1 MTAIIIRY
9 ILIMQS
15 FAVTRFYY
23 YWTIFIDALK
33 EVKKAKHQN
42 ENSSALEEM
51 VTKLSEEKIQ
61 SANDI
66 DIFKRSELKLQEQ
79 LENIN
84 NKYQDLDT
92 EHGNNVR

>member
-1 MTAIIIRY
+1 
-9 ILIMQS
+9 MQS

-66 DIFKRSELKLQEQ
+66 DVFKRSELKLQEQ
-79 LENIN
+79 LENLN

>member
-1 MTAIIIRY
+1 M
-9 ILIMQS
+9 
-15 FAVTRFYY
+15 
-23 YWTIFIDALK
+23 
-33 EVKKAKHQN
+33 KHQN

-79 LENIN
+79 LENLN

-92 EHGNNVR
+92 EHGNKVR

>member
-1 MTAIIIRY
+1 MIIKY

-51 VTKLSEEKIQ
+51 VTKLTEEKIQ

-79 LENIN
+79 LENLN

>member
-1 MTAIIIRY
+1 
-9 ILIMQS
+9 MQL

-66 DIFKRSELKLQEQ
+66 DVFKRSELKLQEQ
-79 LENIN
+79 LENLN